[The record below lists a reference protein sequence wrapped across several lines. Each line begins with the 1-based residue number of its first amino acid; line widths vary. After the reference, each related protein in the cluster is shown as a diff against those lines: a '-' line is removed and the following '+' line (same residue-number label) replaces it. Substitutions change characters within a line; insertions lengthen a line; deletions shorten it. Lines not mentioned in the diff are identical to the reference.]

1 MKFNKILSILCLIL
15 MIKTFCLAV
24 DSFEQ
29 DTDTTEYGLNE
40 IYKRSRGKNML
51 QINYKLI

>member
-1 MKFNKILSILCLIL
+1 

-29 DTDTTEYGLNE
+29 EDTDATEYGLNE

-51 QINYKLI
+51 

>member
-29 DTDTTEYGLNE
+29 EDTDATEYGLNE

-51 QINYKLI
+51 